1 MTIVNFTPI
10 PALIGGALIGL
21 SAGLALLLLGK
32 VAGISG
38 ILGNLFVKDPQ
49 ALKWRVGFTLGLV
62 LGGVV
67 LFLSMPAAFAMEIER
82 APLTLVVAGLMVGIG
97 TALGSGCTSGHGI
110 CGIGRFSMRSII
122 ATITFMG
129 VGMLTAA
136 IITHIFGGVL

>member
-21 SAGLALLLLGK
+21 SAGLALFLLGK

-38 ILGNLFVKDPQ
+38 ILGSLFVKDPQ

-62 LGGVV
+62 LGGVA
-67 LFLSMPAAFAMEIER
+67 LFLSMPTAFAMEIER

-110 CGIGRFSMRSII
+110 CGIGRFSMCSII